1 MGIKKVERKEWRIY
15 MFIEKMNEIRQ
26 NLFAQID
33 SLTNEQFNEKPD
45 QESWSPKEIIDHLVK
60 MEHTIIKGIK
70 NELANPV
77 SQSAMKKPIQLSTLR
92 VVKVKAPAHTVPS
105 SEYKRTEEMKAQL
118 HQARM
123 ELLSI
128 YKTSNLDMLKEK
140 SLKHPIFG
148 QVPLIQW
155 FEFTGLHEKR
165 HAKQLEK
172 TIEKIKGH

>member
-1 MGIKKVERKEWRIY
+1 
-15 MFIEKMNEIRQ
+15 MFIEKNNEIRK
-26 NLFAQID
+26 NLFQQID

-45 QESWSPKEIIDHLVK
+45 EVSWSPKEIVDHLVK
-60 MEHTIIKGIK
+60 MELSIIKGIK
-70 NELANPV
+70 KELSNPT
-77 SQSAMKKPIQLSTLR
+77 SPSAKKKPIQLSTLR
-92 VVKVKAPAHTVPS
+92 MIKVKAPAHTEPS

-118 HQARM
+118 HKARM
-123 ELLSI
+123 ELLSL
-128 YKTSNLDMLKEK
+128 YKSSKPSILKEK

-155 FEFTGLHEKR
+155 FAFTGLHEKR